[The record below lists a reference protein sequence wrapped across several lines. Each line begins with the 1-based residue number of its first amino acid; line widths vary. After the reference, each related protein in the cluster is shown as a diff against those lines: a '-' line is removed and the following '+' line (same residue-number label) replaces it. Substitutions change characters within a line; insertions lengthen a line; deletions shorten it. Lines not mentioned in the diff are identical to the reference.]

1 MTMIAKRL
9 SEDRTREY
17 CIPPNLTAWV
27 SKEHL
32 ARLVWK
38 LARTVDTGE
47 IEPMVSLPEGKV
59 FEPEMLLS
67 VVVYAYAVGV
77 LGSCNVE
84 QSIRHDES
92 FRHLC
97 AGLYPDCN
105 SVREFR
111 EKNHAIIQ
119 RCLEL
124 VYLIAWKI
132 RFGTWQWHRS
142 EASRKVNFGLAAQI
156 DPSLRSQISF
166 EAGER
171 LRRAEHLDKHCL
183 GEQIVA

>member
-1 MTMIAKRL
+1 MTMIAKGAF
-9 SEDRTREY
+9 EDRTREY
-17 CIPPNLTAWV
+17 CIPPNLTAWM

-32 ARLVWK
+32 ARVVWK

-47 IEPMVSLPEGKV
+47 IEPIVSLPEGKV
-59 FEPEMLLS
+59 FKPEMMLS
-67 VVVYAYAVGV
+67 VVVYSYAAGV

-84 QSIRHDES
+84 QSIQHDENI
-92 FRHLC
+92 RHLC

-105 SVREFR
+105 SVCEFR
-111 EKNHAIIQ
+111 EKNHTIIQ

-124 VYLIAWKI
+124 VYLIGWKV
-132 RFGTWQWHRS
+132 RFGNWRWHRS
-142 EASRKVNFGLAAQI
+142 KPNSGADCDRAVQI

-171 LRRAEHLDKHCL
+171 LRRAERLDKHSL

>member
-1 MTMIAKRL
+1 MTMIAKRR
-9 SEDRTREY
+9 SDDRTREY
-17 CIPPNLTAWV
+17 CIPPSLTAWM

-32 ARLVWK
+32 ARVVWK
-38 LARTVDTGE
+38 LARTVDTSE
-47 IEPMVSLPEGKV
+47 IEPVVSLPDGKV
-59 FEPEMLLS
+59 FEPQMLLS
-67 VVVYAYAVGV
+67 VVVYSYAAGV

-84 QSIRHDES
+84 QSIRHDEH

-105 SVREFR
+105 SVCEFR
-111 EKNHAIIQ
+111 ENNRAIIQ

-124 VYLIAWKI
+124 VCLIGWKI
-132 RFGTWQWHRS
+132 HFGNWQWHKS
-142 EASRKVNFGLAAQI
+142 EADCRVNSGLVAQI
-156 DPSLRSQISF
+156 DPLLRSQISF

-171 LRRAEHLDKHCL
+171 LRRAEHLDKHSL